1 MENSTFK
8 PGKNIVQ
15 FGSEGQKVAAHLF
28 LPDDYEA
35 GKKYPATTVTPP
47 VTGVK
52 EQTGGD
58 YAKAFAKRGFAAL
71 VFDPRGWGESEGDAG
86 YLIPEWFVRDVRNAV
101 DFLRALDLTDTNNV
115 FNAGI
120 CMGSGWAM
128 YETAFDTRINAVAM
142 ISPYLIELDTPL
154 SMLGADGYRNLV
166 VKGLTEAAQARF
178 DSGEEVYIKPVPET
192 EEEIAAAP
200 EPIYVGMRDYYL
212 AGKPGDVPTWKNQVA
227 ANSQYSLYGFS
238 IFNYTKLFEPI
249 PIYLAYGDEAVSNP
263 GAKRFAEEVKPEKV
277 TVIEGA
283 GHFDL
288 YWRPEHVEKIS
299 DEVAEFFHA
308 HTQRA

>member
-1 MENSTFK
+1 MSSQFN
-8 PGKNIVQ
+8 PGKNAVQ
-15 FGSEGQKVAAHLF
+15 FESEGQKVAALLF
-28 LPDDYEA
+28 LPDDYAA
-35 GKKYPATTVTPP
+35 GKKYPATVITPP

-52 EQTGGD
+52 EQTGSD
-58 YAKAFAKRGFAAL
+58 YASALAKRGFAAL
-71 VFDPRGWGESEGDAG
+71 VFDPRGWGESEGTPG
-86 YLIPEWFVRDVRNAV
+86 YLIPEWFVRDARHAV
-101 DFLRALDLTDTNNV
+101 DFVRTLDMIDTDNV

-154 SMLGADGYRNLV
+154 SVLGAEGYRNLV
-166 VKGLTEAAQARF
+166 VKGLTDAAQASV
-178 DSGEEVYIKPVPET
+178 DSGQEVYIKPVPET

-238 IFNYTKLFEPI
+238 IFNYTKLFDPI
-249 PIYLAYGDEAVSNP
+249 PIYLAYGAEAVSNP
-263 GAKRFAEEVKPEKV
+263 GAKRFAEEVQPEKV
-277 TVIEGA
+277 TEIPGA

-299 DEVAEFFHA
+299 DEVATFFQA
-308 HTQRA
+308 HMQGA

>member
-1 MENSTFK
+1 MSSQFN
-8 PGKNIVQ
+8 PGKNAVQ
-15 FGSEGQKVAAHLF
+15 FESEGHKVAALLF
-28 LPDDYEA
+28 LPDDYAA
-35 GKKYPATTVTPP
+35 GKKYPATVITPP

-52 EQTGGD
+52 EQTGSD
-58 YAKAFAKRGFAAL
+58 YASALAKRGFAAL
-71 VFDPRGWGESEGDAG
+71 VFDPRGWGESEGTPG
-86 YLIPEWFVRDVRNAV
+86 YLIPEWFVRDARHAV
-101 DFLRALDLTDTNNV
+101 DFVRTLDMIDTDNV

-154 SMLGADGYRNLV
+154 SVLGAEGYRNLV
-166 VKGLTEAAQARF
+166 VKGLTDAAQASV
-178 DSGEEVYIKPVPET
+178 DSGQEVYIKPVPET

-238 IFNYTKLFEPI
+238 IFNYTKLFDPI
-249 PIYLAYGDEAVSNP
+249 PIYLAYGAEAVSNP

-277 TVIEGA
+277 TEIPGA

-299 DEVAEFFHA
+299 DEVATFFQA
-308 HTQRA
+308 HMQGA

>member
-1 MENSTFK
+1 MSSEFT
-8 PGKNIVQ
+8 PGKNVVS
-15 FGSEGQKVAAHLF
+15 FESEGHTVAAHLY
-28 LPDDYEA
+28 LPDDHEP
-35 GKKYPATTVTPP
+35 GNKYPASVVTPP

-58 YAKAFAKRGFAAL
+58 YAAALSKRGFAAL
-71 VFDPRGWGESEGDAG
+71 VFDPRGWGESEGAAG
-86 YLIPEWFVRDVRNAV
+86 YLIPEWLLRDVRNAV
-101 DFLRALDLTDTNNV
+101 DFIRTLDVTDTDNV
-115 FNAGI
+115 FNTGI

-128 YETAFDTRINAVAM
+128 YETAFDTRVNAVAM

-154 SMLGADGYRNLV
+154 SVLGAEGYRNLV
-166 VKGLTEAAQARF
+166 VKALTDAAQARF

-192 EEEIAAAP
+192 EEEVSAAP

-238 IFNYTKLFEPI
+238 IFNYTKLFDPI
-249 PIYLAYGDEAVSNP
+249 PIYLAYGDEAVSKP
-263 GAKRFAEEVKPEKV
+263 GAVRFAEEVKPEKV
-277 TVIEGA
+277 TVINGA

-288 YWRPEHVEKIS
+288 YWRPEHVQRIA
-299 DEVAEFFHA
+299 DEVAAFFQQHMHDA
-308 HTQRA
+308 